1 MGQDAQGA
9 EAAGSAPGGAASLPL
24 EALLQGEKGLAQAL
38 SLALTRL
45 YHTGGWPG
53 MPPRRGGRGGG

>member
-1 MGQDAQGA
+1 MGEDAQGA
-9 EAAGSAPGGAASLPL
+9 EAAGSGPGGGGSPSLPL

-45 YHTGGWPG
+45 YHTGG
-53 MPPRRGGRGGG
+53 

>member
-1 MGQDAQGA
+1 MLVTDAPESWGG
-9 EAAGSAPGGAASLPL
+9 GSSSLPL

-45 YHTGGWPG
+45 YHTGG
-53 MPPRRGGRGGG
+53 